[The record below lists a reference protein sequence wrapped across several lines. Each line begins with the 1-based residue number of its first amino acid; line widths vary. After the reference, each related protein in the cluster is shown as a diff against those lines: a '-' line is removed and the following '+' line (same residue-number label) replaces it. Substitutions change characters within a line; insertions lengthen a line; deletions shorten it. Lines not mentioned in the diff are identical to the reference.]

1 MLREKRKAISKERLC
16 DIMIKYSTYKTVEG
30 IKFYERV
37 SSFQKSVTGAVIK
50 NNMENTGKKIFTDL
64 ALVTLT
70 LGGYI
75 EKLEGFNEEDFID
88 MVAPPFDDEICLIGC
103 NYGEVYNTESKYTE
117 KKPLTYFDHK
127 AIDPTSPM
135 RDIDKQKNRY
145 ASNIYPLRD
154 YDNYPVITKEIPKKK
169 KRGRKRKARVQ
180 SKRLPQ
186 GSGRYFNSQ
195 VSFYTWSE
203 ECQRMYI
210 IKVFRNGKLSVPGV
224 QRTDASDV
232 IPLLCMVSDFLGRE
246 FVSPEIKLS
255 YVRPNMRNYKCQVV
269 DNNVIVDLV
278 KLRLALETEKKNVG
292 KIHSGVLRCFDKHN
306 IFSPETVRGVM
317 KYTSKFVSI
326 RIAEVISNT
335 ERPSELNIKISKECP
350 WQPREKSTI
359 RAYITGKT
367 SFGGHLN
374 EQSAYF
380 TYYWYMNFCKRNPQ
394 VFLNTLVQSVDE
406 SDSDSNTS
414 IYED

>member
-1 MLREKRKAISKERLC
+1 
-16 DIMIKYSTYKTVEG
+16 
-30 IKFYERV
+30 
-37 SSFQKSVTGAVIK
+37 
-50 NNMENTGKKIFTDL
+50 
-64 ALVTLT
+64 
-70 LGGYI
+70 
-75 EKLEGFNEEDFID
+75 
-88 MVAPPFDDEICLIGC
+88 
-103 NYGEVYNTESKYTE
+103 
-117 KKPLTYFDHK
+117 
-127 AIDPTSPM
+127 
-135 RDIDKQKNRY
+135 
-145 ASNIYPLRD
+145 
-154 YDNYPVITKEIPKKK
+154 
-169 KRGRKRKARVQ
+169 
-180 SKRLPQ
+180 
-186 GSGRYFNSQ
+186 
-195 VSFYTWSE
+195 
-203 ECQRMYI
+203 
-210 IKVFRNGKLSVPGV
+210 
-224 QRTDASDV
+224 
-232 IPLLCMVSDFLGRE
+232 
-246 FVSPEIKLS
+246 
-255 YVRPNMRNYKCQVV
+255 MRNYKCQVV